1 MKTKSRIVLI
11 CLFGFPLFLASCQS
25 KVKEDTEALHETTDN
40 KVSQVG
46 TLSATQGN
54 APSVGAMCPRVIQI
68 RHHAESDGINTL
80 NSIFLKNNSLI
91 VSTAVTK
98 NTSCT

>member
-1 MKTKSRIVLI
+1 MKTKSKIVLI
-11 CLFGFPLFLASCQS
+11 CLFGFPLWLASCKS
-25 KVKEDTEALHETTDN
+25 KVKENAKALRETTDN

-54 APSVGAMCPRVIQI
+54 APTVGAMYPRVIQI
-68 RHHAESDGINTL
+68 SHHAASDGINTQ
-80 NSIFLKNNSLI
+80 NSIFLKNKSLI